1 VGEAFIIPARSYG
14 ARCLSV
20 SWLNLKS
27 KSKLSFGR
35 IDYTSKA

>member
-1 VGEAFIIPARSYG
+1 
-14 ARCLSV
+14 LSV